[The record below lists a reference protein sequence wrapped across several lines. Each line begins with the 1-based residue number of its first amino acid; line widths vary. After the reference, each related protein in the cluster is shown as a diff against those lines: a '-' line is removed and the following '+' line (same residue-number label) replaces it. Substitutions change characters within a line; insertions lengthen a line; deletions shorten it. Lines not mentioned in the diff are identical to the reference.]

1 MISLPT
7 TKQLIDAICIELA
20 NKVAPAVDDPTV
32 RIQLDMAISVL
43 QTTAMRCANELAWMQ
58 EERDAIE
65 ATARQLLEA
74 LPDSEALAT
83 ALTTYVDANTASLY
97 LDDAQAD
104 YARASEVLSCAIEA
118 AYASG
123 DADHIAAVDRLIDQR
138 HANQQAVTGQ
148 FMAVGRT

>member
-1 MISLPT
+1 MISNPT
-7 TKQLIDAICIELA
+7 TKQLIDAICVELA
-20 NKVAPAVDDPTV
+20 DKVGPVINDPTV

-43 QTTAMRCANELAWMQ
+43 QTPAMRCANEIAWMQ

-65 ATARQLLEA
+65 ATADQLVKA
-74 LPDSEALAT
+74 LPDADGLTA
-83 ALTTYVDANTASLY
+83 ALTTYREGKTASLY
-97 LDDAQAD
+97 LDEAQAD

-123 DADHIAAVDRLIDQR
+123 DADHIAAVGRLIDQR
-138 HANQQAVTGQ
+138 HANQQTVTGQ